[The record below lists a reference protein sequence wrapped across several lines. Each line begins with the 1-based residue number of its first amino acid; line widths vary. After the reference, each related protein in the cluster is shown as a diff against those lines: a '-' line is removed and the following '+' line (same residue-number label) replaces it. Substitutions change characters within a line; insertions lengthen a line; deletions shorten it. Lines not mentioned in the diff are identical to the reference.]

1 MPTNKKP
8 QPSPTAFL
16 KEVGILLGAGGL
28 TFFVMFLAISKG
40 GMFKITDTA
49 PSAAASSPEDPMQ
62 AIHNKVAQDAIDQYQ
77 IVKRNANLVNTC
89 VHAGFVAAAYLQ
101 AKDEPNYQKWRSI
114 EVSDCESAG
123 LSR

>member
-8 QPSPTAFL
+8 QQSPTAFL
-16 KEVGILLGAGGL
+16 KEVGILLGASTL
-28 TFFVMFLAISKG
+28 TFFVMYLAIAKG
-40 GMFKITDTA
+40 GMFKVADTA
-49 PSAAASSPEDPMQ
+49 PIPAASSPEDPMQ
-62 AIHNKVAQDAIDQYQ
+62 SIHAKVAQDAIDQYQ

-114 EVSDCESAG
+114 EVSDCQSANIN
-123 LSR
+123 R

>member
-8 QPSPTAFL
+8 LPSPTAFL
-16 KEVGILLGAGGL
+16 KEVGILLGAGSL

-40 GMFKITDTA
+40 GMFKATDTTPA
-49 PSAAASSPEDPMQ
+49 PTASNPEDPMQ
-62 AIHNKVAQDAIDQYQ
+62 SIHNKVAQDAIDQYQ

-114 EVSDCESAG
+114 EVSDCELAG
-123 LSR
+123 VNR

>member
-1 MPTNKKP
+1 MPTNKKH
-8 QPSPTAFL
+8 QPSPTSFL

-28 TFFVMFLAISKG
+28 TFFVMFLAISRG
-40 GMFKITDTA
+40 GMFRAADTA
-49 PSAAASSPEDPMQ
+49 PIPAASGPEDPMQ
-62 AIHNKVAQDAIDQYQ
+62 SIHNKVAQDAIDQYE

-114 EVSDCESAG
+114 EVSDCQSAG
-123 LSR
+123 INR